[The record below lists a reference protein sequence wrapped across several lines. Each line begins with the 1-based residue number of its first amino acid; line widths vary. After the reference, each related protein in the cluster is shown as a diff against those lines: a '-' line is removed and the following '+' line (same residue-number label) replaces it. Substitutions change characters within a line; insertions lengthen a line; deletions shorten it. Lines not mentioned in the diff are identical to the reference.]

1 MIQENQQLP
10 LRLLGAIF
18 GSLLIALPAIAQMN
32 SSSSKVKQ
40 LPLNGD
46 PPLPPQPI
54 VVPQAPPSSERQL
67 PTLPSAVPVPPPG
80 VDTPLPPQPSPV
92 LQTPPASDRPLP
104 PLRSVPQ
111 TPPASDRPLPPLRS
125 VPQTPPASD
134 RPLPPLPS
142 PFPEIPPGSD
152 RNAPQPRPLP
162 QVPPGRDRNSP
173 PPRPLL
179 EIPPATLGPSP
190 PLPEQL
196 GPPSA
201 TITPFNGMVNV
212 KLVNETGAIITFQ
225 VLSDT
230 NERSLPGRAD
240 VTLRNLKTPVN
251 ITFQRPDGGLILVI
265 PQADSEPGML
275 RVTLRETTNLG
286 DDKKAMTIE
295 ENGNVF
301 LN

>member
-1 MIQENQQLP
+1 
-10 LRLLGAIF
+10 
-18 GSLLIALPAIAQMN
+18 
-32 SSSSKVKQ
+32 
-40 LPLNGD
+40 
-46 PPLPPQPI
+46 
-54 VVPQAPPSSERQL
+54 RQL
-67 PTLPSAVPVPPPG
+67 PALPSAVPVVPPG
-80 VDTPLPPQPSPV
+80 VDSPLPPQPSPV
-92 LQTPPASDRPLP
+92 LPTPLPSDRPLP
-104 PLRSVPQ
+104 PLRSVPP
-111 TPPASDRPLPPLRS
+111 TPLPSDRPLPQPTPVL
-125 VPQTPPASD
+125 PTPPASD

-142 PFPEIPPGSD
+142 PFLEIPPGSD

-162 QVPPGRDRNSP
+162 QIPPGRDRNSP

-179 EIPPATLGPSP
+179 EIPPANLGPSP

-201 TITPFNGMVNV
+201 TITPFNDMVNV
-212 KLVNETGAIITFQ
+212 KLVNETGAVITFQ

>member
-1 MIQENQQLP
+1 MTQQNQQLP
-10 LRLLGAIF
+10 LRLFGAIF
-18 GSLLIALPAIAQMN
+18 GSLLIALPAIAQMQ
-32 SSSSKVKQ
+32 SSPTKVKQ
-40 LPLNGD
+40 VPLDGD

-54 VVPQAPPSSERQL
+54 IVPQPPPIRERQL
-67 PTLPSAVPVPPPG
+67 PALPSAVPVVPPG

-92 LQTPPASDRPLP
+92 LP
-104 PLRSVPQ
+104 
-111 TPPASDRPLPPLRS
+111 
-125 VPQTPPASD
+125 TPPASD

-162 QVPPGRDRNSP
+162 QVPPGRDRNAP

-201 TITPFNGMVNV
+201 TITPFNDMVNV
-212 KLVNETGAIITFQ
+212 KLVNETGAVITFQ